1 MSIHI
6 IPDTIQLVRRDK
18 QEISAGA
25 APYALYV
32 GSDFWCT
39 CESLREAEGEIAELL
54 GRAVP

>member
-1 MSIHI
+1 MKY
-6 IPDTIQLVRRDK
+6 PCDTIQLVRRDK
-18 QEISAGA
+18 QEIYAGA

-32 GSDFWCT
+32 GGDFWCT

>member
-1 MSIHI
+1 MKC
-6 IPDTIQLVRRDK
+6 PCDMIQLVRRNLR
-18 QEISAGA
+18 ETAAGA

-32 GSDFWCT
+32 GGDFWCT